1 MIPFKRYELAP
12 LDESQRGFFFMNM
25 KYQKGEFITIPNK
38 STLRGLDP
46 VLQVVF
52 LWLCDHSDDN
62 MQSFPSRASLA
73 AECGISVRTLDRAM
87 QELVSKG
94 FIAKS
99 ARYSQNVRSS
109 NLYEV
114 VIFAG
119 GDKSA
124 LGGDKNDTRGVQ
136 ILHGGGDKNSTQN
149 STHLTQPIELN
160 STNVLDVPSK
170 VYGKPEI
177 NELFDYWQS
186 KTGLAIQSRVKENR
200 NACNSMLKKHGVD
213 KLRLIIGGVA
223 QAQGE
228 KFAPQ
233 ISNFIDLQSK
243 LDALLV
249 WGRKQQAIRGTI
261 KI

>member
-1 MIPFKRYELAP
+1 MTQPDFIQIPMPALDDPKLQPADKMLLGYVYWMTKLA
-12 LDESQRGFFFMNM
+12 LM
-25 KYQKGEFITIPNK
+25 KCIASN
-38 STLRGLDP
+38 STLAELCGMSERYIQISLTRLEEQGYIRRVYQGDNSRHRVEIICQIAYSAQPSLERTTVRRGTN
-46 VLQVVF
+46 
-52 LWLCDHSDDN
+52 HSS
-62 MQSFPSRASLA
+62 QGLRTTVHHT
-73 AECGISVRTLDRAM
+73 ISNN
-87 QELVSKG
+87 K
-94 FIAKS
+94 
-99 ARYSQNVRSS
+99 
-109 NLYEV
+109 
-114 VIFAG
+114 
-119 GDKSA
+119 
-124 LGGDKNDTRGVQ
+124 Q
-136 ILHGGGDKNSTQN
+136 I
-149 STHLTQPIELN
+149 IEKD